1 MVQAAYIHIPFCVH
15 ICHYCDFNKVF
26 LKGQPVDEYLHALK
40 KEIIM
45 TLNEPPKNEL
55 KTVFVGGGTPTSLS
69 AEQLK
74 KLCEIIRSLLPVSKD
89 AEVTFEANP
98 GDLTEEK
105 LYLLREGGVNRLSI
119 GVQSFEEHLLEKIG
133 RTHRNEDV
141 YNTVSN
147 AKKVGFDNISIDLM
161 YGLPGQTLEDFIH
174 SMKEAFS
181 LNIQHLSSYSL
192 IVEPKTVFYNLM
204 RKGKLRLPS
213 EEDDAMMYDTLMKMA
228 KENGLKQYEISNF
241 ARPGYESKHNL
252 TYWNNEEYYGFGA
265 GAHSYMNQVRKSNV
279 GPVNHYIQQ
288 IQQGNLPILE
298 EWQLS
303 ETERMEEEMFL
314 GLRKVDGVSIETF
327 IKKFE
332 KDPLK
337 LFSQQLSKL
346 KRDGL
351 IDINSGYI
359 KLTKKGMFLGNTVF
373 QEFIGV
379 I

>member
-1 MVQAAYIHIPFCVH
+1 LIQAAYIHIPFCVH

-74 KLCEIIRSLLPVSKD
+74 KLCEIIGSLLPVSKD

-105 LYLLREGGVNRLSI
+105 LYQLREGGVNRLSI

-141 YNTVSN
+141 YKTVSN

-213 EEDDAMMYDTLMKMA
+213 EEDDAIMYDTLLKMA

-265 GAHSYMNQVRKSNV
+265 GAHSYMHQVRKSNV

-298 EWQLS
+298 ESHLS
-303 ETERMEEEMFL
+303 VTERMEEEMFL
-314 GLRKVDGVSIETF
+314 GLRKVEGVSIETF
-327 IKKFE
+327 ISKYE
-332 KDPLK
+332 KDPLE
-337 LFSQQLSKL
+337 LFSQQLAKL

-351 IDINSGYI
+351 IDMDSGYI